1 MMEAWL
7 RQLALNAQLRTGL
20 GAAVVMWG
28 AIAVLGLALA
38 LIFLLIAAFV
48 WLADRYDNV
57 VAALVLGGF
66 FVLLAVTAAIAC
78 VAIRRGN
85 MKRARREL
93 ELRRR
98 AAAEASLI
106 DPGLLAIGQQIAQT
120 LGWRR
125 AASLAAVALLGAAL
139 AREWLGQAK
148 KPEQDKNRPDAP

>member
-1 MMEAWL
+1 MEAWL

-28 AIAVLGLALA
+28 AAAVLGAALA

-48 WLADRYDNV
+48 WLADRYDSV
-57 VAALVLGGF
+57 VAALLLGGF
-66 FVLLAVTAAIAC
+66 FVLLAVIAGIAC
-78 VAIRRGN
+78 ATIRRGN
-85 MKRARREL
+85 IKRARLEL

-106 DPGLLAIGQQIAQT
+106 DPGLLAIGHQIAQT
-120 LGWRR
+120 IGWRR

-139 AREWLGQAK
+139 AREWLGHTK
-148 KPEQDKNRPDAP
+148 KPEQDDNPPAS